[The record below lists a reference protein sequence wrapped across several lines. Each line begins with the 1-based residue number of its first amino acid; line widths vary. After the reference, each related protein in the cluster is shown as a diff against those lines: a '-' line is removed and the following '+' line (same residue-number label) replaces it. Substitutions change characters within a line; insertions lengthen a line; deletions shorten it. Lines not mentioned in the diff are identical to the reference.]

1 MATSDS
7 KASQLVV
14 VTIAFVTLSIFS
26 AAVRLYT
33 RLRLLKWV
41 GLDDVL
47 IFIATGAALSEALGN
62 LIGVHI
68 SLEIR

>member
-7 KASQLVV
+7 RASQLVV
-14 VTIAFVTLSIFS
+14 VTIVFVTLSIFS
-26 AAVRLYT
+26 AAVRIYT

-47 IFIATGAALSEALGN
+47 IFVATGAALSEALGN
-62 LIGVHI
+62 LIGMQIH
-68 SLEIR
+68 LGIR